1 MRLCNS
7 PGGNL
12 WLERGSDTDHVG
24 VSKVTAA
31 SQAIQGATVAM
42 QVPMEDKS
50 VEKDIIEGFY
60 FELQIKKVWPTA
72 MLPAASDLATGPAV
86 GFTQI
91 PPKSGFSA
99 LNARAKDWPL
109 SWVVGYDGTFHH
121 NGVEKA
127 PSLLSTAYNVHE
139 FRRQRDTKLAAVG
152 STEARVD
159 WPKGALG
166 WSFVELLRD
175 DVLGL
180 LAKRSG
186 ESGEL
191 IIYVNGRVVSSLMV
205 EGLQGAQK
213 LFPLVELCGV
223 VREAA
228 FLCSPVGPGSE
239 EERDEVLRSKDHVA
253 AMVEALATRSSSNIS
268 DVYAAALIAQQVFQ
282 SHTLPE
288 VPLSFVKLLSNV
300 ELWLQQG
307 RPDIS
312 EHNGMLIALSQWAST
327 INDCCMLG
335 ENLPPEIRDVLKR
348 VLESSNLH
356 PSNGCSNPIRSAG
369 EFRAALNEQT
379 ACSHVPVEFLRSHI
393 RNTRHRQREADD
405 VWDLTPWRLSSSH
418 IRRVMVVLQS
428 QDRDGH
434 DHVGSVNIGKLEAN
448 IPDQLLLHFAECFA
462 HSTPERRT
470 PRLLFRGFP
479 LPADACPPLNKIC
492 EANAAVLL
500 LRFVRQVQLN
510 ADSHSR
516 SRGDPF
522 FGPAGAKMIGSALRD
537 NRMLEELNASSLQ
550 LEDRG
555 MECIGEA
562 LSSCR
567 LLRLELAQN
576 RISAAGAQVLSQALV
591 AGCVLQHLELQG
603 NQIGCGG
610 AAFLA
615 DMLKEN
621 ASLEYLGLQRNG
633 ISASGATKLGTAL
646 ISNSSLEE
654 LDLGRNTVGAAGCA
668 ALAAATRSNACLQ
681 RLNLQ
686 DNALEILAGTALA
699 EELSAGL
706 QSNIDGLLDRVPLKR
721 SPQNAQCRSH
731 LVALNLRHNDLGSL
745 GVAAIATALQISK
758 THLSELNLAWNDQGL
773 EAAAAL
779 ANLMGSQSLSILTK
793 LDLRDNRGLG
803 TGQVL
808 PKALSRLAAIERE
821 KAHSGQHLRWLNLAN
836 IELDSEGAALL
847 APAMTLFCNLEEL
860 YLYNNIGLSCGPRL
874 LEKEPKEGTER
885 DFRRARTTQG
895 ISRLARSLP
904 HSLTT
909 LDLGSCALGPYLAAE
924 LLGILGSLH
933 LHYLGL
939 CDNDL
944 GEEPWSNCFNK
955 SLPSTFNERPS
966 T

>member
-1 MRLCNS
+1 
-7 PGGNL
+7 
-12 WLERGSDTDHVG
+12 
-24 VSKVTAA
+24 
-31 SQAIQGATVAM
+31 
-42 QVPMEDKS
+42 
-50 VEKDIIEGFY
+50 
-60 FELQIKKVWPTA
+60 
-72 MLPAASDLATGPAV
+72 MLPWSTLD
-86 GFTQI
+86 
-91 PPKSGFSA
+91 FSA
-99 LNARAKDWPL
+99 
-109 SWVVGYDGTFHH
+109 
-121 NGVEKA
+121 
-127 PSLLSTAYNVHE
+127 TASA
-139 FRRQRDTKLAAVG
+139 QAA
-152 STEARVD
+152 
-159 WPKGALG
+159 
-166 WSFVELLRD
+166 
-175 DVLGL
+175 
-180 LAKRSG
+180 
-186 ESGEL
+186 
-191 IIYVNGRVVSSLMV
+191 
-205 EGLQGAQK
+205 Q
-213 LFPLVELCGV
+213 
-223 VREAA
+223 
-228 FLCSPVGPGSE
+228 
-239 EERDEVLRSKDHVA
+239 
-253 AMVEALATRSSSNIS
+253 
-268 DVYAAALIAQQVFQ
+268 
-282 SHTLPE
+282 
-288 VPLSFVKLLSNV
+288 
-300 ELWLQQG
+300 
-307 RPDIS
+307 
-312 EHNGMLIALSQWAST
+312 
-327 INDCCMLG
+327 
-335 ENLPPEIRDVLKR
+335 
-348 VLESSNLH
+348 
-356 PSNGCSNPIRSAG
+356 
-369 EFRAALNEQT
+369 
-379 ACSHVPVEFLRSHI
+379 
-393 RNTRHRQREADD
+393 
-405 VWDLTPWRLSSSH
+405 
-418 IRRVMVVLQS
+418 
-428 QDRDGH
+428 
-434 DHVGSVNIGKLEAN
+434 
-448 IPDQLLLHFAECFA
+448 
-462 HSTPERRT
+462 
-470 PRLLFRGFP
+470 
-479 LPADACPPLNKIC
+479 
-492 EANAAVLL
+492 
-500 LRFVRQVQLN
+500 
-510 ADSHSR
+510 
-516 SRGDPF
+516 
-522 FGPAGAKMIGSALRD
+522 
-537 NRMLEELNASSLQ
+537 
-550 LEDRG
+550 
-555 MECIGEA
+555 
-562 LSSCR
+562 
-567 LLRLELAQN
+567 
-576 RISAAGAQVLSQALV
+576 
-591 AGCVLQHLELQG
+591 
-603 NQIGCGG
+603 
-610 AAFLA
+610 
-615 DMLKEN
+615 
-621 ASLEYLGLQRNG
+621 
-633 ISASGATKLGTAL
+633 TKLGTAL